1 MRVSL
6 EIVYTGESVAFV
18 SPLEISEFGVSRR
31 RDAQTS
37 LGARLGK
44 SSHKNTGW

>member
-1 MRVSL
+1 M
-6 EIVYTGESVAFV
+6 AFV
-18 SPLEISEFGVSRR
+18 SPLEISEFDVSRR

-44 SSHKNTGW
+44 SSHKDTGW